1 MFRSKPVLATA
12 VYRTPVESA
21 SVLSV
26 LRDVESW
33 PRWAGVVR
41 AEARNDAGR
50 TSDLF
55 DAHELC
61 LWFSDGREVT
71 EQIGFNGRTLRLTSN
86 GGHGVLRVED
96 TADGS
101 RLTWTSQIRVRGP
114 RTLVRRVLRRRLQDS
129 LERLVAG
136 TPT

>member
-1 MFRSKPVLATA
+1 MIRSKTVVATA
-12 VYRTPVESA
+12 VYRTLRESE
-21 SVLSV
+21 SVLSL

-33 PRWAGVVR
+33 PKWAGVVR

-55 DAHELC
+55 DAHELI

-71 EQIGFNGRTLRLTSN
+71 EQITFHGRTLHLVSST
-86 GGHGVLRVED
+86 GHGVLRVED

-101 RLTWTSQIRVRGP
+101 RLSWTSQMKVRGP
-114 RTLVRRVLRRRLQDS
+114 RFIVRRVLRRRLCAS
-129 LERLVAG
+129 LERLAAN
-136 TPT
+136 TPA

>member
-1 MFRSKPVLATA
+1 MIRSKPVLATA
-12 VYRTPVESA
+12 VHRSTVESA
-21 SVLSV
+21 RVLST

-41 AEARNDAGR
+41 AEARNDAGH

-61 LWFSDGREVT
+61 LWFADGREVT
-71 EQIGFNGRTLRLTSN
+71 EQIEFNGRTLRLTSSD
-86 GGHGVLRVED
+86 GHGVLRVED

-101 RLTWTSQIRVRGP
+101 RLTWTSQMKVRGP
-114 RTLVRRVLRRRLQDS
+114 RSLVRRALRRRLQDA

-136 TPT
+136 TAT